1 MKCRKWHETLKIY
14 SKNLKIYWGQNG
26 GGIEKELIEYCSSQS
41 AFDTIVIGYVNDFFS
56 SNEIDNYPSLNLA
69 NHCSFP
75 IISGFNSLLY
85 CEQVEVAIKICQQN
99 NISVQI
105 ALGGSYGVY
114 SIANAT
120 QGDVFAK
127 RIWEMFL
134 GGNGPRPFGSAV
146 LNGVNLDITQGPY
159 TGYSQFVK
167 TMHDLMFQDKNR
179 TYVISSTSRCSDLKP
194 LKNLGETLTLYGDY
208 FDEIYVIYYSDT
220 CTSKGEFFNI
230 EEWFSFTNKF
240 IKKPLVYI
248 SLLAAPIAQFE
259 EYYQDSIGLENI
271 IKKVSFHENFGG
283 IVLYDAGYNEGTL
296 VNNTKYS
303 DVVKK
308 ILNENFLT
316 VTSTST
322 IRNLTA
328 TSTVTSTLIIR
339 NINATAVTST
349 SRNVTTQPKS
359 LKLSTTNSI
368 ATLKKENKTEPV
380 IELFNMN
387 KIRSCNDSLCV
398 KDLAYNMSS
407 LLSNH
412 SLIVSS
418 KVLTNFKNVM
428 STIVEGIKLLSKN
441 QLYDVV
447 DDTMSSVSMIIR
459 NLNNFK
465 EAERNSEAS
474 SGFINVLEQ
483 MGQVISSKPFMRNS
497 SLEVSKDQ
505 IMLKVT
511 SVEKDN
517 LFIYAV
523 EGKNQSIKVIMK
535 QGNKSSLI
543 EKDHFASVQ
552 IPDIAFIN
560 KKNVVFVLA
569 YRTAALFMVNNTEL
583 SNELSK
589 QAVIGKIISVTLS
602 NTTVQQLSKPI
613 IITFEKVDKD
623 SVDSSATCKYWNS
636 TKGWSTEGCVKI
648 EESCEAVKCHCYHLT
663 NFALILDVT
672 QTKNNPFY
680 LQVLTWVGTTL
691 SLAALIFTIATIII
705 IKNLRKQYFQQLLL
719 NLCAS
724 LLVLIIVFLTFAERK
739 CKSKWQCIVV
749 ALIIQ
754 FFTLS
759 TFCWK
764 SAVCL
769 KLYRDFVQIFNFSKA
784 ISLWKVHLFAWGF
797 PFLVVSITFGVAKTH
812 IISSRFCLIQGNAFY
827 IAVLLP
833 CVLIL
838 GLNILVLLS
847 VLIRIL
853 SSNNKCS
860 KGQRQSSREVLK
872 SIKIA
877 LAFSS
882 LLGITWIFSIFA
894 IAIYKLFDVY
904 EYVYSFCC
912 VSELTSNKIL
922 T

>member
-1 MKCRKWHETLKIY
+1 
-14 SKNLKIYWGQNG
+14 
-26 GGIEKELIEYCSSQS
+26 
-41 AFDTIVIGYVNDFFS
+41 
-56 SNEIDNYPSLNLA
+56 
-69 NHCSFP
+69 
-75 IISGFNSLLY
+75 
-85 CEQVEVAIKICQQN
+85 
-99 NISVQI
+99 
-105 ALGGSYGVY
+105 
-114 SIANAT
+114 
-120 QGDVFAK
+120 
-127 RIWEMFL
+127 MFL

-146 LNGVNLDITQGPY
+146 LNGVNLDITQGPN

-179 TYVISSTSRCSDLKP
+179 TYIITSTSRCSDLKP

-208 FDEIYVIYYSDT
+208 FDEIYIIYYSDT
-220 CTSKGEFFNI
+220 CASKGEFFNT
-230 EEWFSFTNKF
+230 EEWFLFTNKF

-248 SLLAAPIAQFE
+248 SLLAAPIAQFK

-271 IKKVSFHENFGG
+271 IKKVSFHDNFGG

-296 VNNTKYS
+296 NNNTKYS

-308 ILNENFLT
+308 ILNENFP
-316 VTSTST
+316 
-322 IRNLTA
+322 TA
-328 TSTVTSTLIIR
+328 TSTSIIR
-339 NINATAVTST
+339 NLNATAVTST
-349 SRNVTTQPKS
+349 SRTTQPKY
-359 LKLSTTNSI
+359 LKLSSTHLI
-368 ATLKKENKTEPV
+368 ATLKTEMKTEQPV
-380 IELFNMN
+380 IEQLFYMN

-398 KDLAYNMSS
+398 KDLAYNISS

-412 SLIVSS
+412 SLIISS
-418 KVLTNFKNVM
+418 KVLNNVKNVI
-428 STIVEGIKLLSKN
+428 STVVEGIKLLSKN

-447 DDTMSSVSMIIR
+447 DDTMSSVSMIIG
-459 NLNNFK
+459 NLNTFK

-523 EGKNQSIKVIMK
+523 EDRDQSIKVIMK
-535 QGNKSSLI
+535 QGNKSSLL

-560 KKNVVFVLA
+560 KKDVVFVLA
-569 YRTAALFMVNNTEL
+569 YRTAALFIVNNTEL
-583 SNELSK
+583 TNEFSK
-589 QAVIGKIISVTLS
+589 QPVISKIISVTLS

-613 IITFEKVDKD
+613 VITFEKVDKN
-623 SVDSSATCKYWNS
+623 SVNSSATC
-636 TKGWSTEGCVKI
+636 WSTEGCVKI

-663 NFALILDVT
+663 NFALILDVA
-672 QTKNNPFY
+672 QTKSNPFY

-691 SLAALIFTIATIII
+691 SLAALIFTIATIVI

-719 NLCAS
+719 NLCTC
-724 LLVLIIVFLTFAERK
+724 LMVLIIVFLTCAERK
-739 CKSKWQCIVV
+739 CKSEWQCIVV

-764 SAVCL
+764 GAVCL
-769 KLYRDFVQIFNFSKA
+769 KLYRDFVQIFNFSKD

-838 GLNILVLLS
+838 GLNILVLLF

-853 SSNNKCS
+853 SSSNECS
-860 KGQRQSSREVLK
+860 KGQRQSSRETLK

-894 IAIYKLFDVY
+894 IGPLTGTFQILFCIFNSLQGLFLFTFYSISNIQVTRCLRVCLQFLLCQRATKQQNFNINGIRKCSTTDVIDM
-904 EYVYSFCC
+904 VR
-912 VSELTSNKIL
+912 VK
-922 T
+922 